1 MQENKFAAAF
11 KQNAIWLVFFIE
23 IAIFAYFNPKFL
35 SIPNIVNISRQV
47 SYYGI
52 ASIGMTFVILIAGID
67 LSIASIVVLVNVVC
81 AYLMMNMGWNMWL
94 AIIVSI
100 AMATLIG
107 VLNGFMV
114 ATIGIPAIIATFA
127 SQTVFRGLA
136 YILSGGLPIPD
147 VLRYA
152 PEVGLNG
159 NPNLAFFARW
169 TLNHWSIFPRT
180 GVGLIPVCAII
191 MVICFAIGSFILNK
205 SYFGR
210 YFYAIGGN
218 EEASELSGIRVNKMK
233 YLIYALSGFFAGLA
247 GIIVLSRT
255 GSAQASSLVGF
266 EFEVITCVVLGG
278 VSVAGGIGRM
288 SGVIAGVLIIG
299 SLKSGMVMMNVSEYT
314 QMVVQGLVLAIAVGF
329 DCFSKKRQ
337 AS

>member
-1 MQENKFAAAF
+1 MGQNRLAAAF
-11 KQNAIWLVFFIE
+11 KQNAIWLVFIIE

-35 SIPNIVNISRQV
+35 SLPNIINISRQV

-81 AYLMMNMGWNMWL
+81 AYLMMNMGWNMWF

-100 AMATLIG
+100 VMATLIG

-114 ATIGIPAIIATFA
+114 STIGIPAIIATFA

-147 VLRYA
+147 VLRFA
-152 PEVGLNG
+152 PEAGLNG
-159 NPNLAFFARW
+159 NPTLAFFARW

-180 GVGLIPVCAII
+180 GVGMIPVCAII

-218 EEASELSGIRVNKMK
+218 EEASELSGIRVNRMK

-278 VSVAGGIGRM
+278 VSVAGGIGHM

>member
-1 MQENKFAAAF
+1 MQENRFAAAF

-81 AYLMMNMGWNMWL
+81 ASLMMKFGWNMWL
-94 AIIVSI
+94 AIIISI
-100 AMATLIG
+100 VMATLIG

-159 NPNLAFFARW
+159 NPTLSFFARW
-169 TLNHWSIFPRT
+169 SLNHWSIFPRT
-180 GVGLIPVCAII
+180 GVGLIPICAII
-191 MVICFAIGSFILNK
+191 MVICFAVGSFILNK

-299 SLKSGMVMMNVSEYT
+299 SLKSGMVMANVSEYT
-314 QMVVQGLVLAIAVGF
+314 QMVVQGLVLAVAVGF

-337 AS
+337 KN